1 MVLFVILSVV
11 VLLVILMMA
20 TPLKLVIDTRSQYY
34 SMSWGV
40 LVSGMIEPV
49 REDLLLVLRVLGLRF
64 KWSVMRMIVSASSDS
79 TEAGAP
85 DKKTRAHTRHKHK
98 RKKLRRKHF
107 DMGLRV
113 IRSFKVRRFHL
124 DIDTDNYTTNAL
136 LYPALTIA
144 KADINVNFN
153 GVNELD
159 LEIENRAFNI
169 LKALIR

>member
-11 VLLVILMMA
+11 VLLVILIMA
-20 TPLKLVIDTRSQYY
+20 ARLKLLVDTRSHYY

-49 REDLLLVLRVLGLRF
+49 QEDLLLVLRILGLRF
-64 KWSVMRMIVSASSDS
+64 RWSVMRMIARAASDS
-79 TEAGAP
+79 DQARVPGIKVQPRA
-85 DKKTRAHTRHKHK
+85 KTK
-98 RKKLRRKHF
+98 RKQKKFSRKHL

-113 IRSFKVRRFHL
+113 IKSFKVRRFHM
-124 DIDTDNYTTNAL
+124 DIDTDDYTTNAL
-136 LYPALTIA
+136 LYPALTLA
-144 KADINVNFN
+144 PADINVNFN

-159 LEIENRAFNI
+159 LEVENRAFNI